1 MQVMYDERL
10 LEAVFKRD
18 RTIVI
23 SGIVGVSVLAWAYM
37 FYLASGMKNMDVG
50 MNMVMPQIQS
60 WGAVDFLLTF
70 VMWTVMM
77 VAMMVPSAAPMVL
90 MFATVNRKRREQED
104 PFVSTGVFLLGYVV
118 AWAWYS
124 SLATLGQWGLHNTAL
139 LSPMMASTSAV
150 LGGMLLLAAGF
161 FQFTPLK
168 YACLT
173 RCRSPLG
180 FLLNEWRDGRRG
192 AFIMGLRSGN
202 YCVVCCWALMSLMF
216 VAGVMSLFWMAV
228 IAAFVLV
235 EKVAPGGRWVSRI
248 SGILLIIWGAW
259 MLGETLG

>member
-1 MQVMYDERL
+1 MYDERL
-10 LEAVFKRD
+10 VEAVFKRD

-23 SGIVGVSVLAWAYM
+23 SGIAGVSMLAWAYM
-37 FYLASGMKNMDVG
+37 IYLASGMKNMDVV
-50 MNMVMPQIQS
+50 MKMVMPQIQS

-90 MFATVNRKRREQED
+90 MFATVCRKRRERQD
-104 PFVSTGVFLLGYVV
+104 PSVSTGAFLLGYVV

-124 SLATLGQWGLHNTAL
+124 FLATLCQWGLHSTAL

-150 LGGMLLLAAGF
+150 LGGMLLLAAGI

-259 MLGETLG
+259 MLAETLG